1 MAVCDKRPFPVLGVA
16 VAAFANLQSCLAAY
30 ATPWAGNFEETGLDL
45 TMMSVDQRYGPY
57 GFGEDDDNYSRKKVE
72 WDNVDWG
79 LLQNEC
85 FNRNQQRFPAAAV
98 PFDDTRVTKPRFSF
112 RHFAKIPEI
121 RHWHEFEPSRRTA
134 IVVRTW
140 RGYDYRPEDMYY
152 LRSLVAETALKGGAE
167 YQVILLVDMK
177 DAEGGY
183 EGNIFASE
191 EAYKKGMAD
200 AGVPREFQSM
210 TLLWDTRLLQSWY
223 PEIEEHR

>member
-1 MAVCDKRPFPVLGVA
+1 MWLSSRLLTCHPAPT
-16 VAAFANLQSCLAAY
+16 AY
-30 ATPWAGNFEETGLDL
+30 LSPWAGNFEETGLDL

-57 GFGEDDDNYSRKKVE
+57 GFDEDSDSYARKKVE

-85 FNRNQQRFPAAAV
+85 FNRNQHRFPAAAV
-98 PFDDTRVTKPRFSF
+98 PFDDARTTKPRFSF

-177 DAEGGY
+177 DEDGGY

-210 TLLWDTRLLQSWY
+210 TLLWDTRFLQSWY